1 MSWQM
6 LANLHHFKWQMK
18 EITVGVGKAV
28 SRTLLSMHLFTHKP
42 LFHRKP
48 GLNSSV
54 RKLSQQNVI
63 FIIHFFTS
71 YHRGQSLVPSY
82 SVLSAILCHTQRNS
96 FPFLVICQ
104 QKGSPSEQ
112 DDQRTNTRRCI
123 SFLLTSGIIFLPSL
137 TWCTF
142 SLG

>member
-18 EITVGVGKAV
+18 EITVGKAV

-54 RKLSQQNVI
+54 RKLRLLLVVFVDYARLGCEIRRRRKQKCLSQEKLGELVGLSQKQISRIENYG
-63 FIIHFFTS
+63 TD
-71 YHRGQSLVPSY
+71 SLWKLKWIADVFE
-82 SVLSAILCHTQRNS
+82 VKVMLS
-96 FPFLVICQ
+96 
-104 QKGSPSEQ
+104 
-112 DDQRTNTRRCI
+112 
-123 SFLLTSGIIFLPSL
+123 
-137 TWCTF
+137 
-142 SLG
+142 

>member
-18 EITVGVGKAV
+18 EITVGKAV

-54 RKLSQQNVI
+54 RKLSYEEGYKEGFEI
-63 FIIHFFTS
+63 GRREGI
-71 YHRGQSLVPSY
+71 LK
-82 SVLSAILCHTQRNS
+82 VLKFLESQGLISKETAEIEYQEMMNKHENQRYNKKVS
-96 FPFLVICQ
+96 
-104 QKGSPSEQ
+104 
-112 DDQRTNTRRCI
+112 DT
-123 SFLLTSGIIFLPSL
+123 
-137 TWCTF
+137 
-142 SLG
+142 